1 MACGRLSLSIA
12 RTTAWR
18 SLDMFLQRRPH
29 AAIARSTRDCANAP
43 GRNALLAAVLAAN
56 LLIASLAPHAA
67 QAAAPAPAGSM
78 TIYRCTAAD
87 GTVSFQN
94 DRRCPPGST
103 QEVRRM
109 PIPAT
114 PPPAT
119 PPPAP
124 AVAAPAPAP
133 TPAPV
138 APPTPAP
145 RAAPQPPPPLFAC
158 RSWDERDYFG
168 DLAEPPPTCVPMET
182 VGIDGSAELAAGRAC
197 EMRRDTCAPVP
208 DADLCAAW
216 KRRMEEARFRWRFNE
231 GDAARKAE
239 YDRVL
244 DIYLGSTCGT

>member
-1 MACGRLSLSIA
+1 MACGRLPLSIA
-12 RTTAWR
+12 RTTARR
-18 SLDMFLQRRPH
+18 SLDVFRQRRPH
-29 AAIARSTRDCANAP
+29 AVIARSTRDCANAS
-43 GRNALLAAVLAAN
+43 GRNALLAAMLAAN
-56 LLIASLAPHAA
+56 LLIASHAA

-94 DRRCPPGST
+94 DRRCPPGSA

-109 PIPAT
+109 PI
-114 PPPAT
+114 PAT

-133 TPAPV
+133 APAAPV
-138 APPTPAP
+138 APPTPVP

-168 DLAEPPPTCVPMET
+168 DVAEPPPTCVPMQT

-231 GDAARKAE
+231 GDVARKAE

-244 DIYLGSTCGT
+244 DLYLGSACGI